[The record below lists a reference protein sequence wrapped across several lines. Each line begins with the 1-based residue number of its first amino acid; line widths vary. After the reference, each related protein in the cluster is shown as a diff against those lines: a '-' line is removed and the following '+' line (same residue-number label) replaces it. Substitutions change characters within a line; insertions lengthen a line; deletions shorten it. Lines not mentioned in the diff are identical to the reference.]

1 MKKLKHILLLPLLA
15 LSSFLLAQDIT
26 EVTKKIE
33 QQKYT
38 DATAQMAKI
47 LEATPTAETYF
58 YSGYTA
64 IRTQD
69 LKAAK
74 TFFEKGIAL
83 DEKRHPL
90 NKAGLGMVAHLEG
103 KTSEADKIFE
113 EVLKESRSK
122 DPLILW
128 RIGEAYTGY
137 NNVNGDLEKS
147 LYPHRDATKAILYL
161 EKALKKDKKNA
172 GIWLSLGDAR
182 DLNEP
187 RNGGPALTAYEYALE
202 YEGDKS
208 VVNTRIGN
216 IYYRGRSHNIAS
228 DFYKAAI
235 KADSLYTPVYLQ
247 LADLNFKTN
256 KYKEAAK
263 YLNTYTKL
271 VEKPST
277 DLLYNS
283 AKYDFLAREYNRAI
297 NKIENNDAQINDPV
311 KYRILGRSYFNLKNY
326 AKTIEN
332 VQSLM
337 TYAPEKAEGIEYKI
351 LGRSYQNG
359 GVGVANDSLAIVYL
373 AKAAKTDTTENIYSE
388 IAEMSYQRKNYTNT
402 IRFVEAGEKKF
413 KKSSVKDKFWLAM
426 AAYRLGRNDS
436 TMYLKADS
444 AFAAVQETNPDHLA
458 TVLYRAKA
466 NYYGHANPDT
476 AYMTSI
482 PFYERF
488 VELATTK
495 KQEKNFKYDMKI
507 ALKYLYSYYID
518 EDKEPEKAMLFAEKG
533 AELYPDDTDF
543 KQMLNPQTMAEVAN
557 NTTNTR

>member
-1 MKKLKHILLLPLLA
+1 MKKITTILLFPLLLGA
-15 LSSFLLAQDIT
+15 TVLFGQDINKALHLF
-26 EVTKKIE
+26 ERQNYSEAKSEIE
-33 QQKYT
+33 
-38 DATAQMAKI
+38 KI
-47 LEATPTAETYF
+47 LKATPTAEAYF
-58 YSGYTA
+58 YNGYVA
-64 IRTQD
+64 IRTKD

-74 TFFEKGIAL
+74 TFFEKGMTL

-103 KTSEADKIFE
+103 KTTEADVIFA

-122 DPLILW
+122 DPHILW

-137 NNVNGDLEKS
+137 NNVNGNLEKA
-147 LYPHRDATKAILYL
+147 LYDQRDATKAIMYL
-161 EKALKKDKKNA
+161 EKALKRDKKNA

-208 VVNTRIGN
+208 VINTRIGN
-216 IYYRGRSHNIAS
+216 IYYRGRSNNIAS
-228 DFYKAAI
+228 DFYKSAI

-247 LADLNFKTN
+247 LADLCYKTN

-271 VEKPST
+271 IEKPST
-277 DLLYNS
+277 DLIYNS
-283 AKYDFLAREYNRAI
+283 AKYDFLAREYKRAI
-297 NKIENNDAQINDPV
+297 DKIEKNDAQINDPV
-311 KYRILGRSYFNLKNY
+311 KYRILGRSHFNLKNY

-332 VQSLM
+332 VQSLI
-337 TYAPEKAEGIEYKI
+337 TQAPEKAEGIEYKI
-351 LGRSYQNG
+351 LGRSYQNMK
-359 GVGVANDSLAIVYL
+359 NDSLAIVYL

-388 IAEMSYQRKNYTNT
+388 IAEMSYKRNNFNNT

-426 AAYRLGRNDS
+426 AAYRLGRKDS

-444 AFAAVQETNPDHLA
+444 AFAAVQETNPDHLP
-458 TVLYRAKA
+458 TILYRAKS
-466 NYYGHANPDT
+466 NYYGHADKDT
-476 AYMTSI
+476 AYTTSI

-488 VELATTK
+488 VELVFTK
-495 KQEKNFKYDMKI
+495 KQEKTYKYDMKI

-518 EDKEPEKAMLFAEKG
+518 EDKEPEKAMDFAEKG
-533 AELYPDDTDF
+533 AALYPEDTDF
-543 KQMLNPQTMAEVAN
+543 KQMLAQPETALTPVAN
-557 NTTNTR
+557 TK